1 MNQGIEKTMY
11 FDPQQEIPVCWCS
24 RCGGARFAP
33 SLRCIRCEEEAD
45 DT

>member
-11 FDPQQEIPVCWCS
+11 FDPQQEIPVCCCS

>member
-1 MNQGIEKTMY
+1 MTKGILGML
-11 FDPQQEIPVCWCS
+11 FLDPQQQVPACYCS
-24 RCGGARFAP
+24 RCGGAKFAP